1 MKKFCVI
8 GNQDEYER
16 VGQLITDGY
25 TLIAGSLS
33 ILKLLQKQYIHVV
46 DPSEFSSAMHSAT
59 TLSIVAEQLK
69 VIEQQVG
76 SKYNQMLKSVLMS
89 ELTKFLLHFH
99 YVHELEKFL
108 GGKIYCLEKS
118 TLIRFNQLHLP
129 DPEYSPGRPITSS
142 GISFLKH
149 KPYVLNLMTA
159 TGRKV
164 LATEANR
171 NYFRLKKSDL
181 SLWACS
187 FQNFA
192 RTVFRSK
199 NKLRAKKICVPKSY
213 SENQPAIKMR
223 DASSELI
230 EQLNILVTRVVEI
243 FNSHRIALKYFL
255 EQWGTPE
262 EILLNC
268 VSGPEQAG
276 YVAALHDYKS
286 PIKMLSHGCMI
297 VHGEAERQYV
307 TSFLANSIYNFFPG
321 VTQIFPR
328 SPFQVPETLPDTKV
342 VKVSRINH
350 DKVRDQRSSKLIIYA
365 APNFTRFRECLYP
378 IAMSCFDT
386 YRNLTALSENLAA
399 RTDVELLIRVKVAAE
414 DNVKSIRKHNF
425 RGLTPDDLADVFHEN
440 ANVTDACY
448 GSHQKYL
455 MDCDIVVTEG
465 ISAVL
470 FEALEARK
478 PVILLGKPGLS
489 PSIPSQ
495 HLDEVHELTPRSAV
509 YWTQYAQQIQKKLDW
524 IASRHK
530 DKPLQ
535 QTELEK
541 YVWPAKDNK

>member
-16 VGQLITDGY
+16 VDQLIADGH

-33 ILKLLQKQYIHVV
+33 VLKLLQKQYIHVL
-46 DPSEFSSAMHSAT
+46 DPSEFSSAIHPET
-59 TLSIVAEQLK
+59 TLSIVAEQLR

-89 ELTKFLLHFH
+89 ELTKFLIHFH

-108 GGKIYCLEKS
+108 GGKIYCLENS
-118 TLIRFNQLHLP
+118 TLVRFNQLHLP
-129 DPEYSPGRPITSS
+129 DPEYSPGRPIRSS
-142 GISFLKH
+142 GISFFKH
-149 KPYVLNLMTA
+149 KPYVLNLMTP

-171 NYFRLKKSDL
+171 NNFRLKKSDL
-181 SLWACS
+181 SLWICR

-192 RTVFRSK
+192 RTVLRSK
-199 NKLRAKKICVPKSY
+199 NKLGAKKICVPKSY
-213 SENQPAIKMR
+213 SQNEPAIKMR

-243 FNSHRIALKYFL
+243 FNSHKIALDYFL
-255 EQWGTPE
+255 AQWGAPME
-262 EILLNC
+262 VWLNC
-268 VSGPEQAG
+268 ISGPEQAG
-276 YVAALHDYKS
+276 YVAALCDSKS

-297 VHGEAERQYV
+297 IHGEPERQYV
-307 TSFLANSIYNFFPG
+307 VSFLANSTYNFFPG
-321 VTQIFPR
+321 ITKIIPR
-328 SPFQVPETLPDTKV
+328 SPFQVPKAIPDTKV
-342 VKVSRINH
+342 EKVCRICDENMNG
-350 DKVRDQRSSKLIIYA
+350 QIASKLKIYA

-378 IAMSCFDT
+378 LSINCFDT
-386 YRNLTALSENLAA
+386 YRNLTTLSENLAA
-399 RTDVELLIRVKVAAE
+399 RTDVELLIRVKVAVE

-425 RGLTPDDLADVFHEN
+425 RGLTPDDLADVFHDN
-440 ANVTDACY
+440 TNVTDACY

-478 PVILLGKPGLS
+478 PVILLGRPGLA
-489 PSIPSQ
+489 PSAPGQ
-495 HLDEVHELTPRSAV
+495 HLDDVDPLTPRSAV
-509 YWTQYAQQIQKKLDW
+509 YWTHSAKEIAQNLDW
-524 IASRHK
+524 LASRHK
-530 DKPLQ
+530 GKPLQ
-535 QTELEK
+535 KTELEK
-541 YVWPAKDNK
+541 YVWPAEDNK